1 MIINKTAF
9 IRAPGSHY
17 CVTATPPPPGKNMAE
32 PHNVEVN
39 CSSAELPIAT
49 SNGEQPD
56 QGYGMDED
64 GCSSVR
70 MNKTSN
76 AKTLAIEAVS
86 QEEQQ
91 QVVTGVSYPYV
102 ALGFIFISTVT
113 QR

>member
-1 MIINKTAF
+1 
-9 IRAPGSHY
+9 
-17 CVTATPPPPGKNMAE
+17 MAE

-39 CSSAELPIAT
+39 YCSSAELPIAT

-56 QGYGMDED
+56 QGHGMDED

-86 QEEQQ
+86 EEQQ